1 MTNNNTHTAPH
12 RRMCIYINVRTKI
25 SNYRGKQFQQTNQ
38 KNHNNKLKGAESHV
52 TVALCRGWRH
62 GRKFI
67 SSPELAGTVCT
78 SCGTQTHT
86 ISPLLGLELFEQFAI
101 KVIDLTRP
109 PVRQWAK
116 EDGVGVLISR
126 NPLPSFSLDEAPETQ
141 NTTTNRRTS
150 TNKKVDKFGKI
161 IAQSQPIPAAVQR
174 LVSAGKINQHT
185 RSSSQVRRKM
195 IHSHAVNQSA
205 NLMHYN
211 KMGEW

>member
-1 MTNNNTHTAPH
+1 M
-12 RRMCIYINVRTKI
+12 RIYINVRTKI

-78 SCGTQTHT
+78 SCGAHT
-86 ISPLLGLELFEQFAI
+86 PYPSLRGFELFEQFAI

-126 NPLPSFSLDEAPETQ
+126 NPLPSFSLGEAPEKLKIQ
-141 NTTTNRRTS
+141 PRTGGLRP
-150 TNKKVDKFGKI
+150 TNKKVDKFGKTK
-161 IAQSQPIPAAVQR
+161 AQPQPIPTAVQR

-195 IHSHAVNQSA
+195 IHSHAVNRGA

-211 KMGEW
+211 EMDEWWLPLTHRNHSE